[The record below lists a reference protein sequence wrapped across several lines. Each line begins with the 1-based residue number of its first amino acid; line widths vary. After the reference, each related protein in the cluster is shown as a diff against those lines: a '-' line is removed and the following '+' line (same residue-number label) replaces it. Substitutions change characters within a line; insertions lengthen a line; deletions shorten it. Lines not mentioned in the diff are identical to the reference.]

1 MLHMVI
7 FLVNSDF
14 VAPSEN
20 FLVISNTTKEL
31 KVDMLKAFNC
41 LNNFSKINQIPTE
54 LLTGTGLLEWD
65 GVGGRGSEAL
75 VVKCYLISPPPFLLF
90 PNDSPGGH
98 DQGPAWQKELQ
109 GVGCQEL
116 TPSQWRKT
124 TPDTKFKARNNLER
138 RRMRMK
144 WKRCPEK
151 KVFKTSYLIYNNIF
165 LLKIG

>member
-75 VVKCYLISPPPFLLF
+75 VVKCYYLSECLIRS
-90 PNDSPGGH
+90 
-98 DQGPAWQKELQ
+98 
-109 GVGCQEL
+109 
-116 TPSQWRKT
+116 
-124 TPDTKFKARNNLER
+124 
-138 RRMRMK
+138 
-144 WKRCPEK
+144 
-151 KVFKTSYLIYNNIF
+151 
-165 LLKIG
+165 